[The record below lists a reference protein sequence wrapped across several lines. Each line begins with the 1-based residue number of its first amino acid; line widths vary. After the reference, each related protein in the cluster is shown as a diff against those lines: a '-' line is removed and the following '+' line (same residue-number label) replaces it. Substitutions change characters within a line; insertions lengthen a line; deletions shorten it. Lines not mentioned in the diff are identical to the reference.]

1 MIDITRLCHAN
12 NGMDEQVGL
21 GFARSA
27 EGQLLMRAVEWVA
40 RLEGDNLAPA
50 ELAKIGAQL
59 VGRVATTAEVVVHGL
74 LDACHGATEVDLACL
89 VVQIVH
95 GGVRIIVCAEHH
107 LGFAG
112 FVRLPAVCDCHCGE
126 DDALLVTQGDIL
138 AKF

>member
-1 MIDITRLCHAN
+1 M
-12 NGMDEQVGL
+12 
-21 GFARSA
+21 
-27 EGQLLMRAVEWVA
+27 
-40 RLEGDNLAPA
+40 
-50 ELAKIGAQL
+50 
-59 VGRVATTAEVVVHGL
+59 HGL

-107 LGFAG
+107 FGFAG

-138 AKF
+138 AKFELGCEVLIHIQCDRHGPERSAFKAHVLNDAIIVCLA